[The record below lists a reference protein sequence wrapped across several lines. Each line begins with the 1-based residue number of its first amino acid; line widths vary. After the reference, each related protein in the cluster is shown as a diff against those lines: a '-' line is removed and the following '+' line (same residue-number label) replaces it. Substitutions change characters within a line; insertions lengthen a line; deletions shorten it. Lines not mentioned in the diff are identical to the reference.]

1 MKTTGSLDRINRINR
16 IARGRG
22 WAINAAARRM
32 AKLLVGIAGNTADNP
47 PITDETDGWLRLA
60 PYGQTPYWRQD
71 GDDWKKFSQIFE
83 KPQADAMAA
92 AFNAL
97 CAKKGASFKG
107 LPIYNGHPDADPE
120 RWPDERRYGGVM
132 AVEARDDGFY
142 VRAVWNALGEEN
154 RKEGYLVYPSPAW
167 LYDAKAARQTGNIVP
182 NELRSVGLT
191 NSPRIQ
197 DSIPWVNS
205 DDPGAPDDDGD
216 SQFDSNNPPAPA
228 LMLDHKKMLTGLL
241 GLKDDASDG
250 DILDAH
256 AKHMDVIAAKSRLDT
271 AHTALQKAHEK
282 LQRATEG
289 HAAALDAMR
298 KTAAGA
304 LLDCAVNAGCVSA
317 AERPELETAFSAD
330 FDATAKRLAAKRP
343 ALNTRS
349 LDLKQL
355 DGSDLSTPAL
365 RAYAYNSRA
374 DELRTAQSLKTEDD
388 VVAAMRADEKGKT
401 ILAAMHAASTAK

>member
-1 MKTTGSLDRINRINR
+1 MKSPEHINRITR
-16 IARGRG
+16 QAV
-22 WAINAAARRM
+22 AINQSARR
-32 AKLLVGIAGNTADNP
+32 AIERLLVGIASNVADTA

-60 PYGQTPYWRQD
+60 PYGQIPYWKED
-71 GDDWKKFSQIFE
+71 GVGWKKFSQIFE

-97 CAKKGASFKG
+97 AAKKGASFKG

-120 RWPDERRYGGVM
+120 RWPDERRYGGIM
-132 AVEARDDGFY
+132 GVEARADGLY
-142 VRAVWNALGEEN
+142 VRAAWNALGEEN

-167 LYDAKAARQTGNIVP
+167 LYDFKAARRTGNIVP
-182 NELRSVGLT
+182 EELRSVGLT

-205 DDPGAPDDDGD
+205 VDPGAPDEEGD

-241 GLKDDASDG
+241 GLKEDASDG
-250 DILDAH
+250 DIAAAH
-256 AKHMDVIAAKSRLDT
+256 AKHMDVIEAKTKLDT

-282 LQRATEG
+282 LQRASEG
-289 HAAALDAMR
+289 RAAALDAMR

-304 LLDCAVNAGCVSA
+304 LLDCAVNAGRVSA
-317 AERPELETAFSAD
+317 AERTEFEGAFATN
-330 FDATAKRLAAKRP
+330 FDEAATRLAGKKP

-365 RAYAYNSRA
+365 RAYAYNCRA
-374 DELRTAQSLKTEDD
+374 GELRSAQSLKTEDD

-401 ILAAMHAASTAK
+401 ILAAMHAASTAR

>member
-1 MKTTGSLDRINRINR
+1 MKSLSR
-16 IARGRG
+16 
-22 WAINAAARRM
+22 
-32 AKLLVGIAGNTADNP
+32 LLVGIAGNAAENP
-47 PITDETDGWLRLA
+47 PITEETDGWLRLA
-60 PYGQTPYWRQD
+60 PYGQIPYWKQE
-71 GDDWKKFSQIFE
+71 GEDWKKYTQIFAQ
-83 KPQADAMAA
+83 PQAEAMAA

-97 CAKKGASFKG
+97 AARKGASFKG

-132 AVEARDDGFY
+132 GVQARHDGLY
-142 VRAVWNALGEEN
+142 VRAAWNALGEEN
-154 RKEGYLVYPSPAW
+154 RKEGYLVYPSPSW
-167 LYDAKAARQTGNIVP
+167 VYDVKTARQTGNIVP

-228 LMLDHKKMLTGLL
+228 MLDHRKMLTGLL
-241 GLKDDASDG
+241 GLNEGASD
-250 DILDAH
+250 DEIQAAH
-256 AKHMDVIAAKSRLDT
+256 AKHMDVLDAKTKLDT

-282 LQRATEG
+282 LQKASEG
-289 HAAALDAMR
+289 HAAALAALEGKASAANAALDAMR

-304 LLDCAVNAGCVSA
+304 LLDCAVNAGRVSA
-317 AERPELETAFSAD
+317 AERPELETAFASN
-330 FDATAKRLAAKRP
+330 FDAAASRLAGKKP

-349 LDLKQL
+349 LHLTQR

-365 RAYAYNSRA
+365 RAYAYNTRA
-374 DELRTAQSLKTEDD
+374 DELRRDQQLKTEDD
-388 VVAAMRADEKGKT
+388 IVAAMRADAHGKT
-401 ILAAMHAASTAK
+401 ILAAMDAAAANR